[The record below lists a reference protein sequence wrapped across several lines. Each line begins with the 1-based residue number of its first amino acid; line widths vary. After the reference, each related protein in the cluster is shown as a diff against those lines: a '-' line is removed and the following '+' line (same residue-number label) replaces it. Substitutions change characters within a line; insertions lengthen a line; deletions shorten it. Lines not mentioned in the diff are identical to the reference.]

1 MLLAIG
7 LLAAGTVVLT
17 VGAEAAIRAA
27 GRVTKARGISPF
39 VLGAVLFGI
48 DLESLGAA
56 VIAAA
61 RDQTSIAAGEAFGT
75 IVFLFGVGF
84 GLALFLARGPVE
96 SPSRAMVLWPAAT
109 LVLGALAVAD
119 EAVTRYEAVS
129 LVLAY
134 VLYLWMVLRER
145 EPVEAVGEHVER
157 EAEEMRRVPP
167 VVLLIGGLALVYA
180 GATMMVDGG
189 IRILDRTGLAAG
201 FVGAALIGG
210 LASADEV
217 LLAILPIRRG
227 MTSLATGNLFG
238 TVAAFSTLVLGLA
251 ALVRPL
257 VVDSAA
263 ASAFLAASLL
273 YTIVATA
280 FLMRGRA
287 GKLVGVALIVV
298 YAAWLAFSSQI

>member
-7 LLAAGTVVLT
+7 LLIAGTVVVT

-27 GRVTKARGISPF
+27 GKVATARSVSPF
-39 VLGAVLFGI
+39 VLGAILFGI
-48 DLESLGAA
+48 DIESLGAA
-56 VIAAA
+56 LIAAA
-61 RDQTSIAAGEAFGT
+61 RDQTEIAAGEAFGT

-84 GLALFLARGPVE
+84 GLALLLSRKPAE

-119 EAVTRYEAVS
+119 EAVSRYEAVS

-134 VLYLWMVLRER
+134 VLYLWVVLRER
-145 EPVEAVGEHVER
+145 EPAEAVGEHVEH
-157 EAEEMRRVPP
+157 EAEEVLP
-167 VVLLIGGLALVYA
+167 VSPVILLIGGLVFVYA
-180 GATMMVDGG
+180 GATVMVEGG
-189 IRILDRTGLAAG
+189 VRILDRTGLAAG
-201 FVGAALIGG
+201 FVGAAVIGA
-210 LASADEV
+210 LASADEI
-217 LLAILPIRRG
+217 LLEILPIRRG

-257 VVDSAA
+257 TVDSAA

-280 FLMRGRA
+280 FLVRGRA
-287 GKLVGVALIVV
+287 GKVVGVALIVC
-298 YAAWLAFSSQI
+298 YAGWLAFSAQI